1 MRFEKPQFDKFP
13 CLSMGHTVLEMGGIM
28 PAVLHGADHAAV
40 KAFIENKIGFMD
52 IPKVIAATL
61 QKTKN
66 IINPDYRS
74 DLGG

>member
-1 MRFEKPQFDKFP
+1 
-13 CLSMGHTVLEMGGIM
+13 MGHTALEMGGIM

-52 IPKVIAATL
+52 IPRVIAATL

-66 IINPDYRS
+66 ILDPDI
-74 DLGG
+74 DQIIEAEKNAQKTALEILTK